1 MPLQAHCSSV
11 IAIALS
17 LLAIPIS
24 VPAWAE
30 QVRET
35 PIVVIFGDQSR
46 DWVADV
52 NRVVEILDE
61 RDRPIIIVGERD
73 IDTPDSSTIVWF
85 GDLSHDDGELL
96 GVPESLRVVADS
108 LGQQMPNPS
117 GGLSLEGSQVGENC
131 LTRHI
136 DREDGLPQ
144 IAVNFSGED
153 PQGTC
158 RGLTI
163 SHVLLS
169 AGRWMRNDGTGCLVR
184 DCAMIMFGG
193 RK

>member
-1 MPLQAHCSSV
+1 MAF
-11 IAIALS
+11 A

-30 QVRET
+30 RVRET
-35 PIVVIFGDQSR
+35 PSIVIFGDQSR

-52 NRVVEILDE
+52 NRIVGILDA
-61 RDRPIIIVGERD
+61 RDRPIIIVGQRD
-73 IDTPDSSTIVWF
+73 INPPDGSTVVWF
-85 GDLSHDDGELL
+85 GDLSHDGGELV
-96 GVPESLRVVADS
+96 GVPDTLRAVADS
-108 LGQQMPNPS
+108 LGRQVPNQS
-117 GGLSLEGSQVGENC
+117 GGLDPEKIQMGENC

-153 PQGTC
+153 PQGFC

-169 AGRWMRNDGTGCLVR
+169 AGRWMRNDETGCLIR
-184 DCAMIMFGG
+184 DCAMIKSGQ
-193 RK
+193 

>member
-1 MPLQAHCSSV
+1 MSLQSHYSSV
-11 IAIALS
+11 IAIALG

-35 PIVVIFGDQSR
+35 PTIAIFGDQSR

-52 NRVVEILDE
+52 NRIVEILDE

-73 IDTPDSSTIVWF
+73 IDPPDGSKIVWF
-85 GDLSHDDGELL
+85 GDLSHDDGELI

-108 LGQQMPNPS
+108 LGQQIPNPS
-117 GGLSLEGSQVGENC
+117 GDLGPERSQLGENC
-131 LTRHI
+131 LTQHI

-169 AGRWMRNDGTGCLVR
+169 VGRWMRNDGASCLVR

-193 RK
+193 QK